1 MDSNHLQCI
10 FYKDSYTR
18 EIFEGVFAKDQF
30 MKEHFEKE
38 TYMCVV
44 NEQDSQFPG
53 SHCVMVYQS
62 KKKTYFIDSLGREF
76 THYDFTFKRPVYEVS
91 RKLQCLDSKL
101 CGAYLVFFG
110 CRLARGLGLSS
121 IMDHFTS
128 NCRLNDEFIYDHIK
142 EKL

>member
-1 MDSNHLQCI
+1 MDSNHPRCI

-53 SHCVMVYQS
+53 SHWVMVYQN
-62 KKKTYFIDSLGREF
+62 KKKTYFIDSLGR
-76 THYDFTFKRPVYEVS
+76 DFTTYDFKRPVYQVS
-91 RKLQCLDSKL
+91 RRLQCLDSKS

-110 CRLARGLGLSS
+110 CRLARELDLNS
-121 IMDHFTS
+121 IMDYFTW
-128 NCRLNDEFIYDHIK
+128 NCRLNDEFTYDCIK